1 MKKNRK
7 TIKSILAMLLVFALF
22 LPLLAGCGEGKKGK
36 EDSGSTAAPTESTS
50 SDTQA
55 ESGGKEGKE
64 GKGDVGGAKVVAV
77 NKKYTLEG
85 NDFELVSYCLME
97 DYDGDT
103 DIVMTWNF
111 TNNEDEAQ
119 TSLFLFFYDFMQGE
133 DPVDDPGNVM
143 YEGKDGMKTLTEFE
157 FNTVEP
163 GKTGTFFLCYKLKDE
178 KTPVKAIISGLT
190 DKDRFEFEMPIEGL
204 KPVTVDDIEIPE

>member
-7 TIKSILAMLLVFALF
+7 MIKSTLAMLLVFALF
-22 LPLLAGCGEGKKGK
+22 LPLLVGCGGDKKGGK
-36 EDSGSTAAPTESTS
+36 DSESTAAPTENMASES
-50 SDTQA
+50 QA
-55 ESGGKEGKE
+55 ETGDKEQKE
-64 GKGDVGGAKVVAV
+64 KESDAGGAKVVAV

-85 NDFELVSYCLME
+85 NDFELVSYCLMK

-111 TNNEDEAQ
+111 TNNEEEAQ

-133 DPVDDPGNVM
+133 DLVDDPGNII
-143 YEGKDGMKTLTEFE
+143 YDGKDGRTLTEFE

-163 GKTGTFFLCYKLKDE
+163 GKTGTFFLCYKIKDE
-178 KTPVKAIISGLT
+178 KKPVKAIISSLT

-204 KPVTVDDIEIPE
+204 KPVTVDALDIPE